1 MKMEDNVHVVLKI
14 ITGETLL
21 ATYEGEDDKFI
32 KVNKP
37 VQIKTVIIPELEKET
52 VTAVPYCPFSESS
65 TFILEKSHVV
75 YIKRLHKIYIPHY
88 DRFMK
93 AYDEAFI
100 PVLSDEE
107 QEEPENTFVEGNTT
121 KH

>member
-1 MKMEDNVHVVLKI
+1 MKLENSVHVVVKL
-14 ITGETLL
+14 ITGEMLM
-21 ATYEGEDDKFI
+21 ATYEGEDEKFI
-32 KVNKP
+32 MIDKP
-37 VQIKTVIIPELEKET
+37 VQIKTILIPELQRES
-52 VTAVPYCPFSESS
+52 VTAAPYCPFSEST
-65 TFILEKSHVV
+65 TFILEKTHIV

-88 DRFMK
+88 NRFMK